1 MSRLESRKAYSN
13 RTWTEFFGFYNRG
26 TFRDVDVIAV
36 HRASKPDPTQ
46 QGMIGTENIRNSLD
60 ACNASLTF
68 TVIYRSSVAVTGYQM
83 LDIECA
89 DVPTYFL
96 LLRGFKLTIAEAA
109 SRQTLEEN
117 VAISEVL
124 KRKWEQVHSLWSDV
138 QGSMSSKSNRSLP
151 SDDPITALF
160 QTPSADIVSQVL
172 SAGTSPT
179 GVLSSTVSAFNERH
193 SPKKVCQSPLKES
206 RSPLPLAQFLGWK
219 SAGTQVWARLKM
231 AGLEVKCVFSWD
243 LKRVLMMIR
252 CPQWRLEEVAEA
264 MHMKLRNR

>member
-1 MSRLESRKAYSN
+1 VLN
-13 RTWTEFFGFYNRG
+13 
-26 TFRDVDVIAV
+26 
-36 HRASKPDPTQ
+36 
-46 QGMIGTENIRNSLD
+46 
-60 ACNASLTF
+60 
-68 TVIYRSSVAVTGYQM
+68 
-83 LDIECA
+83 
-89 DVPTYFL
+89 YFL
-96 LLRGFKLTIAEAA
+96 LLRGSKLTIAEAA
-109 SRQTLEEN
+109 TGQTLEEN
-117 VAISEVL
+117 VAISEAL

-138 QGSMSSKSNRSLP
+138 QGSMSNKSNRSLP

-160 QTPSADIVSQVL
+160 QTSSADIVSQVL

-193 SPKKVCQSPLKES
+193 SPRKGSQSPLKES